1 MRVRCTPSAGEI
13 LSFPLLL
20 SASLLP
26 EAVGGGGGCKGKAA
40 FLRQAGG
47 GKTQCALT
55 LQRHPRLGPAENAK
69 RKCEGC

>member
-1 MRVRCTPSAGEI
+1 MRVRRTPSAGEI
-13 LSFPLLL
+13 QSFPLLL

-26 EAVGGGGGCKGKAA
+26 EAVGGGDGCKDKAV

-55 LQRHPRLGPAENAK
+55 L
-69 RKCEGC
+69 